1 MFNSESTYPYP
12 TIVVRVCAFV
22 ALVVV
27 LLGDIL
33 NLIGIY
39 FRSLTLIIFWQLSF
53 MLYFILAY
61 ATLIASFIS
70 TLQAIV
76 AFEIKHNGL
85 KVFLMS
91 CISNIH
97 FLIGIYIFY
106 FCIKRSVWTDAY
118 KIILKDE
125 ETCSDEDKT
134 PTQHSKRIE

>member
-1 MFNSESTYPYP
+1 MTAHLPLHLTLIFWCMLDMSVNAFILANLVLCQELISEGMFNSKSTYPYP

-76 AFEIKHNGL
+76 DFEVRFYVGL
-85 KVFLMS
+85 LEVFRLDVF
-91 CISNIH
+91 NI
-97 FLIGIYIFY
+97 
-106 FCIKRSVWTDAY
+106 
-118 KIILKDE
+118 
-125 ETCSDEDKT
+125 
-134 PTQHSKRIE
+134 